1 MTRHEP
7 RATISIVIEMT
18 KNKNTARLVK
28 VFKALSNDNR
38 LHIFNLVR
46 QGAGRCCAIVGVGAR
61 CSCVCDI
68 GDGTKLSLSTV
79 SHHLKELRNAGLIRC
94 EKRGQWVYCAVDPQA
109 LEVVGT
115 FLKE

>member
-1 MTRHEP
+1 MAKGRNVKQL
-7 RATISIVIEMT
+7 A
-18 KNKNTARLVK
+18 K
-28 VFKALSNDNR
+28 VFKALSNENR

-46 QGAGRCCAIVGVGAR
+46 HGAGQCCTVVGVGPR

-68 GDGTKLSLSTV
+68 GEGTQLSLSTV

-94 EKRGQWVYCAVDPQA
+94 EKRGQWVYCAVEPQA
-109 LEVVGT
+109 LEVVEA